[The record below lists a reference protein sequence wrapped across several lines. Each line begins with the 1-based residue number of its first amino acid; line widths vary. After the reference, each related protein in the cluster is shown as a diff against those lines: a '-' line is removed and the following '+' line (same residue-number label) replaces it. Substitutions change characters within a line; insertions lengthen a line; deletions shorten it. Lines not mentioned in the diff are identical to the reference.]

1 MAGSVWLVRLRQSTS
16 DTTLVCFPH
25 AGGAA
30 SFYHPLAGAVAEV
43 ADVFGV
49 QLPGR
54 QDRRH
59 EPCIDDLAVLADA
72 VAHELRGRAGHPMAF
87 FGHSM
92 GAVLA
97 FEVAARLERA
107 TGSVLRRLF
116 VSGRRA
122 PSRHRD
128 DQLHRGGDRALV
140 AELRKLS
147 GTDTALLDDEELL
160 QMILP
165 AIRGD
170 YRAIE
175 RYRYTPGLTVNCP
188 ISALVGE
195 ADPRA
200 TLDEV
205 RAWAGHTTAPF
216 DLHTFEGG
224 HFYLAEKTDEVAAVI
239 RARLGE

>member
-1 MAGSVWLVRLRQSTS
+1 M
-16 DTTLVCFPH
+16 VCFPH

-30 SFYHPLAGAVAEV
+30 SFYHPLARATAGV
-43 ADVFGV
+43 ADVVGI

-59 EPCIDDLAVLADA
+59 EPCIDDLPALADA
-72 VAHELRGRAGHPMAF
+72 VADALGGCIHRPLAF

-97 FEVAARLERA
+97 FEVAARLERD
-107 TGSVLRRLF
+107 TGTILRRLF

-122 PSRHRD
+122 PSRYRD
-128 DQLHRGGDRALV
+128 DDLHRSGDQALI
-140 AELRKLS
+140 AELRALS
-147 GTDTALLDDEELL
+147 GTDSALLDDGELL

-175 RYRYTPGLTVNCP
+175 RYRYTPGVVVSCP

-195 ADPRA
+195 EDPRA
-200 TLDEV
+200 TVGEV
-205 RAWAGHTTAPF
+205 SDWAGHTTATF
-216 DLHTFEGG
+216 DLHTFPGR
-224 HFYLAEKTDEVAAVI
+224 HFYLADEINGVATLV
-239 RARLGE
+239 RGRLGQ